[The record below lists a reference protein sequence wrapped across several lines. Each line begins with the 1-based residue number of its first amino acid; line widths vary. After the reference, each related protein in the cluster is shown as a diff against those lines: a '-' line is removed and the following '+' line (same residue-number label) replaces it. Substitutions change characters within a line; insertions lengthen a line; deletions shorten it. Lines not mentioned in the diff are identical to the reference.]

1 MNDDPKGNFIMLP
14 NSIYDDLSISNEEV
28 TVFVLMYKHY
38 QLSKSIGLCSIQA
51 IASMM
56 KIDTSNNRGMVLK
69 IKESMK
75 GLTDK
80 NYIIKFYDLSDE
92 EITFEE
98 ATSSKDSLFQIELI
112 RPPED
117 HFFKLYDKDIIHI
130 FNQLHGENISK
141 FNIIRY
147 FIACK
152 RVSHNTSNFGY
163 LTQGKLKKLIT
174 DSRTIQR
181 YNKILQDDLHLIR
194 YNNSYLTPDKHY
206 CTTFIGN
213 WDDEVNFNYQLQ
225 IEVSAKGLIYTDKI
239 KSNIKRSVKQKINN
253 ILSEK
258 DIKIK
263 ELEEKLKQYEEL
275 QYKEKELVKENEF
288 VEPIPK
294 GIGLQN
300 KKPLPLPIISDDND
314 DDEPDIFEDPF
325 EDDNDNYWNIE
336 LTTEEQKSL
345 QEIEELN
352 RSQIP
357 IDVLQQIEDELNER
371 NKREEDDE

>member
-1 MNDDPKGNFIMLP
+1 MNNDSNENFIMLP
-14 NSIYDDLSISNEEV
+14 NSIYDDLSISNEEI

-69 IKESMK
+69 IRDSIK
-75 GLTDK
+75 GLVDK

-98 ATSSKDSLFQIELI
+98 ATISKDSLFQIELI

-181 YNKILQDDLHLIR
+181 YNKILQDELHLIR
-194 YNNSYLTPDKHY
+194 YNNSYLTPDKNY
-206 CTTFIGN
+206 CTTYIGN
-213 WDDEVNFNYQLQ
+213 WDDEENFNHQLK
-225 IEVSAKGLIYTDKI
+225 IEVSSKGLKHTNKI
-239 KSNIKRSVKQKINN
+239 KSNKKRSIQQKINN
-253 ILSEK
+253 IDNLSIIELEELLK
-258 DIKIK
+258 KKK
-263 ELEEKLKQYEEL
+263 ELE
-275 QYKEKELVKENEF
+275 YKEIIKDRDKKNDNS
-288 VEPIPK
+288 ITYDNKSNPK
-294 GIGLQN
+294 GLEN
-300 KKPLPLPIISDDND
+300 KKLKPLPLPILSKNEQE
-314 DDEPDIFEDPF
+314 EPDIF
-325 EDDNDNYWNIE
+325 DDWF
-336 LTTEEQKSL
+336 
-345 QEIEELN
+345 
-352 RSQIP
+352 
-357 IDVLQQIEDELNER
+357 
-371 NKREEDDE
+371 DDEDID

>member
-1 MNDDPKGNFIMLP
+1 MNDDPKGNYIMLP

-80 NYIIKFYDLSDE
+80 NYIVKFYDLSDE

-98 ATSSKDSLFQIELI
+98 ATSNKDSLFQIELI

-152 RVSHNTSNFGY
+152 RVSHNSSNFGY

-194 YNNSYLTPDKHY
+194 YNNSYLTADKHY

-213 WDDEVNFNYQLQ
+213 WDDEINFNYQLQ

-239 KSNIKRSVKQKINN
+239 KSNVKRSVKQKINN
-253 ILSEK
+253 LSNDK

-275 QYKEKELVKENEF
+275 QYKEKELIKENE
-288 VEPIPK
+288 PLPK
-294 GIGLQN
+294 PIGLQN
-300 KKPLPLPIISDDND
+300 KKQKPLPLPKIYNEDND
-314 DDEPDIFEDPF
+314 EPNIFEDLF
-325 EDDNDNYWNIE
+325 GDEEENDYWDISN
-336 LTTEEQKSL
+336 LTIEEQKAL
-345 QEIEELN
+345 QEIEDLN

-357 IDVLQQIEDELNER
+357 LDVLQMIENELNER
-371 NKREEDDE
+371 EEDEE

>member
-1 MNDDPKGNFIMLP
+1 MNDDPKGNYIMLP

-28 TVFVLMYKHY
+28 AVFVLMYKHY

-56 KIDTSNNRGMVLK
+56 RVNTVNNRNMVLK

-80 NYIIKFYDLSDE
+80 KYIIKFYNLSDK

-98 ATSSKDSLFQIELI
+98 ATSNKDSLFQIELI

-152 RVSHNTSNFGY
+152 RVSHNDSNFGY

-213 WDDEVNFNYQLQ
+213 WDDDINFNYQLQ
-225 IEVSAKGLIYTDKI
+225 IEVSAKGLIYTDKV
-239 KSNIKRSVKQKINN
+239 KSNVKRSVKQKINN
-253 ILSEK
+253 LSNDK

-275 QYKEKELVKENEF
+275 QYKEKELIKENEP
-288 VEPIPK
+288 VTKP
-294 GIGLQN
+294 IGLQN
-300 KKPLPLPIISDDND
+300 KKPLPLPKIYKEDN
-314 DDEPDIFEDPF
+314 ESPDIFEDLF
-325 EDDNDNYWNIE
+325 GDEEENDYWDASN
-336 LTTEEQKSL
+336 LTIEEQKAM
-345 QEIEELN
+345 QEIEDLN
-352 RSQIP
+352 RNQIP
-357 IDVLQQIEDELNER
+357 LDVLQMIENELNER
-371 NKREEDDE
+371 NEDEK

>member
-1 MNDDPKGNFIMLP
+1 MNDDPKGNYIMLP
-14 NSIYDDLSISNEEV
+14 NTIYDDLSISNEEV

-69 IKESMK
+69 IKESIK

-92 EITFEE
+92 EITFKE

-112 RPPED
+112 RPPAD

-163 LTQGKLKKLIT
+163 LTQGKLKNLIT

-213 WDDEVNFNYQLQ
+213 WDDEINFNYQLQ
-225 IEVSAKGLIYTDKI
+225 IEVSAKGLIYTDKV

-253 ILSEK
+253 LSNDK

-275 QYKEKELVKENEF
+275 QYKEKELIKENKP
-288 VEPIPK
+288 VPK
-294 GIGLQN
+294 PIGLQN
-300 KKPLPLPIISDDND
+300 KKPLPIPKIYKEDNE
-314 DDEPDIFEDPF
+314 EPDIFEDLF
-325 EDDNDNYWNIE
+325 GDEEKNDYWDISN
-336 LTTEEQKSL
+336 LTIEEQKAI
-345 QEIEELN
+345 QEIEDLN
-352 RSQIP
+352 RNQIP
-357 IDVLQQIEDELNER
+357 LDVLQMIENELNER
-371 NKREEDDE
+371 NEDEE